1 MRIQTRRDNVSKL
14 RAEIDVAELER
25 RSQATFP
32 GLVGL
37 ETVSVEEHRI
47 VMRLALNAEHQAPNG
62 YLHGAVV
69 VALADTAC
77 GYGTLAHMP
86 QGASGFTTIELKTN
100 FFATAREGSLV
111 CEAKPLHLGRTTQV
125 WDADV
130 LNEATGQRLAAFRC
144 TQVILWPRA

>member
-1 MRIQTRRDNVSKL
+1 VSKL
-14 RAEIDVAELER
+14 TTEIDIAELDR
-25 RSQATFP
+25 RGSGQFP

-37 ETVSVEEHRI
+37 ETVRIEENRV
-47 VMRLALNAEHQAPNG
+47 VMRLALRPEHQAPNG

-77 GYGTLAHMP
+77 GYGTLAHLP

-100 FFATAREGSLV
+100 FLTTAREGVLV
-111 CEAKPLHLGRTTQV
+111 CVAKPLHLGRTTQV

-130 LNEATGQRLAAFRC
+130 RNEASDQRLAAFRC
-144 TQVILWPRA
+144 TQVILWPRS

>member
-1 MRIQTRRDNVSKL
+1 MSKL
-14 RAEIDVAELER
+14 TTEIDIAELDR
-25 RSQATFP
+25 RGSGQFP

-37 ETVSVEEHRI
+37 ETVRIEENRV
-47 VMRLALNAEHQAPNG
+47 VMRLALRPEHQAPNG

-77 GYGTLAHMP
+77 GYGTLAHLP

-100 FFATAREGSLV
+100 FLTTAREGVLV
-111 CEAKPLHLGRTTQV
+111 CVAKPLHLGRTTQV

-130 LNEATGQRLAAFRC
+130 RNEASDQRLAAFRC
-144 TQVILWPRA
+144 TQVILWPRS